1 MSKINFCRSLII
13 FLLVHCSD
21 FILSSAIYCEDHFS
35 EFREYQKSNLKTQ
48 VKTRKRT
55 ENFNK
60 TPTPFELEFVKPF
73 KTLNKRKIKNHQFLS
88 NFEISISQSFF
99 FFISSTATNP
109 PIISIDTLKYKYT
122 SIEKVGLVES

>member
-1 MSKINFCRSLII
+1 M
-13 FLLVHCSD
+13 
-21 FILSSAIYCEDHFS
+21 SSAIYCEDHFS

-99 FFISSTATNP
+99 FSSLPQQQIPQSFPSIPLNTN
-109 PIISIDTLKYKYT
+109 ILQLKK
-122 SIEKVGLVES
+122 

>member
-1 MSKINFCRSLII
+1 M
-13 FLLVHCSD
+13 
-21 FILSSAIYCEDHFS
+21 SSAIYCEDHFS

-55 ENFNK
+55 ENLNK
-60 TPTPFELEFVKPF
+60 TPTPTPFELEFVEPF
-73 KTLNKRKIKNHQFLS
+73 KTLNKRKIKNHKFLS
-88 NFEISISQSFF
+88 NLKIYISQGVF